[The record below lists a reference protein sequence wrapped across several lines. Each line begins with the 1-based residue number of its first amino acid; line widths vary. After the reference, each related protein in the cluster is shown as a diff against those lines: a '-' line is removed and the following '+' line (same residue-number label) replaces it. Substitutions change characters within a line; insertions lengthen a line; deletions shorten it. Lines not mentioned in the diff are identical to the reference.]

1 MTETETETSQYP
13 WEIFSKYFPPFLSL
27 VFFSSRKKIFSFSEY
42 HPSFS
47 SPPEQKVNVNIAVF
61 SFLHLIDRNKTKVIR
76 IQIRYF
82 QCFLGLVF
90 FLLFWFFQDQ
100 VFRNRN
106 QDLFFRDQIFRN
118 RNRDFFPRPNFF
130 ETETFF
136 HNQIFRNQ
144 KRDFFPRH
152 NFFETETET
161 FFLDQFFS
169 KPRLFFW
176 NQIFV
181 KPKPSKIWQK
191 FRNQNVNLCLQYSS
205 I

>member
-1 MTETETETSQYP
+1 MIIQMGRSFANDHLDGLAFCTWSSGWAGLLQMIIWIGWP
-13 WEIFSKYFPPFLSL
+13 FANDHPDGPAFCKWSSGWASLFKEIFSKYFPHFPSL
-27 VFFSSRKKIFSFSEY
+27 FFFSSRKKIFSFSEY

-118 RNRDFFPRPNFF
+118 RNPQKICKSL
-130 ETETFF
+130 ETE
-136 HNQIFRNQ
+136 
-144 KRDFFPRH
+144 
-152 NFFETETET
+152 
-161 FFLDQFFS
+161 
-169 KPRLFFW
+169 
-176 NQIFV
+176 
-181 KPKPSKIWQK
+181 K
-191 FRNQNVNLCLQYSS
+191 FQNRNVNLCWTKM